1 VSKIPKTSNLPS
13 MAFFVRAG
21 EFFSAAEKLFASESG
36 PINARRWLYP
46 IYFCYSHA
54 VELSLKAFL
63 RLHNP
68 DVEFGHNLTKIYAE
82 CISGGLVIGAKN
94 DREIRTVVSFLDA
107 GNEEAG
113 FRYSFGRGPL
123 PDLAR
128 TREAVGRLIEAVEPQ
143 VMLEEKKHP
152 SSRNVVRLL
161 VFVSKPTKQV
171 PNRRGAARLC

>member
-1 VSKIPKTSNLPS
+1 MSKIPKTSNLPS

-36 PINARRWLYP
+36 PTHTRRSLYP

-63 RLHNP
+63 RLHSP
-68 DVEFGHNLTKIYAE
+68 EVKFGHNLTEIYAD
-82 CISGGLVIGAKN
+82 CVSAGLVIDAKD
-94 DREIRTVVSFLDA
+94 DREIRMVVSFLDA

-123 PDLAR
+123 PDLER
-128 TREAVGRLIEAVEPQ
+128 TREALARLIQAVEPH
-143 VMLEEKKHP
+143 VMLEQKKHP
-152 SSRNVVRLL
+152 PSHNIVRFIGFL
-161 VFVSKPTKQV
+161 SKPTKQV
-171 PNRRGAARLC
+171 PKP